1 MHYYKFN
8 IAGWHLSTAHL
19 TLEEEAI
26 YFRLIN
32 FYYDTESP
40 IPEETQPVI
49 RRLRLAN
56 HSDTT
61 LQILEEFFVLTDKGW
76 IHKRCDE
83 VLKEYRKTAK
93 KNKLNGQK
101 GGRPSKTKA
110 SKETQKE
117 PSGLPVG
124 TQTEPK
130 DNPNYEL
137 LTTNYKPITKGN
149 RANKFATPTQEE
161 IGVYFLE
168 RGSNDSMN
176 QADKFY
182 DFYQSKNWMVGKNKM
197 KDWKAAVRNWMR
209 GENEKTK
216 RLNQPTSKQAIGNAI
231 HGSTANDW

>member
-40 IPEETQPVI
+40 IPEETHPVI

-56 HSDTT
+56 YSDAT
-61 LQILEEFFVLTDKGW
+61 LQILSEFFVLTDKGW
-76 IHKRCDE
+76 IHNRCDE
-83 VLKEYRKTAK
+83 TLKEYRKTAK
-93 KNKLNGQK
+93 KNKANGAK
-101 GGRPSKTKA
+101 GGRPSKDKA
-110 SKETQKE
+110 SSITQVK
-117 PSGLPVG
+117 PSGLPSG
-124 TQTEPK
+124 TQVEPK

-137 LTTNYKPITKGN
+137 LTTNQELLTKGN
-149 RANKFATPTQEE
+149 RANKFAVPTQEE

-168 RGSNDSMN
+168 RGSSDAMN

-182 DFYQSKNWMVGKNKM
+182 DFYSCKAWMVGKNKM
-197 KDWKAAVRNWMR
+197 KDWKAAVRNWIR
-209 GENEKTK
+209 SDNEKHQ
-216 RLNQPTSKQAIGNAI
+216 RLTQPTAKQAVNDALTGAD
-231 HGSTANDW
+231 ANNW